1 VNGKALNPLLRMAVM
16 AGVVSVV
23 RLHISRGDDFDARDN
38 TGMTPLML
46 AASKDRAAVCEVLIE
61 AGANLTLC
69 DPAGHDALAIARK
82 SGSMKAAEV
91 LSAAMLPPEPAE
103 EFVPPSEAE
112 DADWLAPASIAD
124 DWEWGIREI
133 WEEEEVKAAPE
144 GDPSIAHE
152 AAAIHEAITLHVP
165 IDTDEDWA
173 DFDVM
178 LPEEA
183 TRPIFEGEFLDE
195 LRGLLLHAMRTGR
208 IAERSLMRIC
218 ARDDEHDEN
227 TERLVRALLAELG
240 ALPDDGGEDLEY
252 PSREDPDDLEEADL
266 AALLTYAD
274 NLDPWRCDPARVYL
288 KESKIGRLLTAE
300 EEIVLGKEMEQSLA
314 LAIQTLTT
322 WPAGL
327 DALKHCGAP
336 NDSYEDDGDPD
347 DPSDL
352 EEMDEAG
359 GDASRGDVP
368 VADEDDDATG
378 GIDGEVLALSEEIAR
393 GSWEG
398 RTAAANGLDH
408 LKSSPARLLKL
419 TEHEQVSPEAS
430 TFRNAI
436 QRYSRARETMTVCNL
451 RLVYSIVQRYQ
462 GHGLT
467 LDDLLQEGNIGL
479 IKAVERYDWRR
490 GFKFSTYGTWWI
502 RQSAHRA
509 LADKGRTIRLPV
521 HLNEKVVRVSRAA
534 RAYEME
540 NSSAPSDAVLAELVS
555 MPEPKVSTIRARMQ
569 EPECLYEV
577 GDDGMFWEDRLCT
590 SRLQGPDFVVEQ
602 TALSEAIRKVL
613 SDLDKRSAEVIE
625 FRFGLEG
632 SDPMTLE
639 EVGEIFGLTRERVRQ
654 IEAKALTKL
663 AHPSRTAALAQF
675 YGGPCAGRD
684 GG

>member
-1 VNGKALNPLLRMAVM
+1 MSGKTLNPLFRMAVI

-23 RLHISRGDDFDARDN
+23 RMHISRGDDFDAWDVA
-38 TGMTPLML
+38 GLTPLML
-46 AASKDRAAVCEVLIE
+46 AASKDRAAVCEALID

-69 DPAGHDALAIARK
+69 DPVGRDALTIARA

-103 EFVPPSEAE
+103 EFVPPSEADIAE
-112 DADWLAPASIAD
+112 WLEPASLDD
-124 DWEWGIREI
+124 DWKSGSLGAWEV
-133 WEEEEVKAAPE
+133 EEEKAAPE
-144 GDPSIAHE
+144 GDPFIADE
-152 AAAIHEAITLHVP
+152 AVAIHNAIALHVP
-165 IDTDEDWA
+165 IDNDEDWA

-183 TRPIFEGEFLDE
+183 TRPIVEGEFLDE

-208 IAERSLMRIC
+208 IAEKSLMRIC

-227 TERLVRALLAELG
+227 TERLVRALLAELD

-252 PSREDPDDLEEADL
+252 LSREDPDDREEADL

-274 NLDPWRCDPARVYL
+274 DLDPWRCDPARVYL

-327 DALKHCGAP
+327 DALKNCGAP
-336 NDSYEDDGDPD
+336 NDSYEDDGDPN
-347 DPSDL
+347 DPSDP

-359 GDASRGDVP
+359 EDASRGDVL
-368 VADEDDDATG
+368 VADEDDDDTG
-378 GIDGEVLALSEEIAR
+378 GIDGEVLVLSEEIAR

-398 RTAAANGLDH
+398 RTAAATGLDH

-436 QRYSRARETMTVCNL
+436 KRYSRARETMTVCNL

-569 EPECLYEV
+569 EPECLYDV

-632 SDPMTLE
+632 SDRMTLE

>member
-1 VNGKALNPLLRMAVM
+1 MSGKTLNPLFRMAVI
-16 AGVVSVV
+16 AGAVSVV
-23 RLHISRGDDFDARDN
+23 RMHISRGDDFDARDVA
-38 TGMTPLML
+38 GLTPLML
-46 AASKDRAAVCEVLIE
+46 AASKDRAEVCEALID

-69 DPAGHDALAIARK
+69 DPVGRDALTIARA

-103 EFVPPSEAE
+103 EFVPPSEADIAE
-112 DADWLAPASIAD
+112 WLEPASLDD
-124 DWEWGIREI
+124 DWKSGSLGAWEV
-133 WEEEEVKAAPE
+133 EEEKAAPE
-144 GDPSIAHE
+144 GDPFIADE
-152 AAAIHEAITLHVP
+152 AVAVHNAIALHVP
-165 IDTDEDWA
+165 IDNDEDWA

-183 TRPIFEGEFLDE
+183 TRPIVEGEFLDE

-208 IAERSLMRIC
+208 IAEKSLMRIC

-227 TERLVRALLAELG
+227 TERLVRALLAELD

-252 PSREDPDDLEEADL
+252 LSREDPDDREEADL

-274 NLDPWRCDPARVYL
+274 DLDPWRCDPARVYL

-327 DALKHCGAP
+327 DALKNCGAP

-347 DPSDL
+347 DPSDP

-359 GDASRGDVP
+359 EDASRGDVL
-368 VADEDDDATG
+368 VADEDDDDTG

-393 GSWEG
+393 GSREG
-398 RTAAANGLDH
+398 RTAAATGLDH

-509 LADKGRTIRLPV
+509 LADKGRTIRVPV
-521 HLNEKVVRVSRAA
+521 HLNEKSVKVGRVA
-534 RAYEME
+534 REFEKVNGIAPT
-540 NSSAPSDAVLAELVS
+540 NSELAELVF
-555 MPEPKVSTIRARMQ
+555 MPEAKISLMLRCME
-569 EPECLYEV
+569 EPVCLHDADENGILLADKLYCAHV
-577 GDDGMFWEDRLCT
+577 CLPDYYDTCKAQ
-590 SRLQGPDFVVEQ
+590 SIVLQ
-602 TALSEAIRKVL
+602 RVL
-613 SDLDKRSAEVIE
+613 SSMDKRLADVIVQ
-625 FRFGLEG
+625 RYGLDG
-632 SDPMTLE
+632 SEPQTLE
-639 EVGEIFGLTRERVRQ
+639 EIGQSLGVTRERIRQ
-654 IEAKALTKL
+654 IEVKAMAAF
-663 AHPSRTAALAQF
+663 AHPSRRRILAKYF
-675 YGGPCAGRD
+675 ARAV
-684 GG
+684 